1 MGIVP
6 EGVKLLAVGTAGLL
20 ASVFLSI
27 YSKWLGIPLLTV
39 FFIFTVFSMYFF
51 RDPLRDRAFAQD
63 QIASPADGTI
73 LSIRQEERE
82 GIVVIRIFLSIFNV
96 HLQRAPIA
104 GKIAKI
110 KFTQGKF
117 AIAYKP
123 EAKDNQRNLI
133 RIEGEKGRAV
143 EVEQITGAI
152 ARRIVSYVKEGESVD
167 ASRKIGMI
175 YFGSQVALYLP
186 KDVKLLVKEGDKVA
200 AGETVIGAW

>member
-1 MGIVP
+1 
-6 EGVKLLAVGTAGLL
+6 
-20 ASVFLSI
+20 
-27 YSKWLGIPLLTV
+27 LTV